1 MWLDYNEI
9 LKFYVIIYTWE
20 INNVQMLTWVAHI
33 KGSNFHE
40 SWYHLPKKSKREE
53 GIKKKK
59 KSKRHTT
66 FQSTLLNLSERYFYF
81 DKSKT
86 VSSKPKWQ
94 IGEFTSLRHN
104 DQLDPQ
110 NRGRFNRQFPL
121 NLGGAKLKQIIDT
134 AGLSKKKKLL
144 LILLVYPKKIK

>member
-53 GIKKKK
+53 GIKKKRK
-59 KSKRHTT
+59 VKDIPLSNPLCLTYPKDT
-66 FQSTLLNLSERYFYF
+66 STLTKAKQLAANRSGKLENSHPCVTMTNLTH
-81 DKSKT
+81 KT
-86 VSSKPKWQ
+86 GVGSTASFHS
-94 IGEFTSLRHN
+94 I
-104 DQLDPQ
+104 
-110 NRGRFNRQFPL
+110 
-121 NLGGAKLKQIIDT
+121 LGAPSWNK
-134 AGLSKKKKLL
+134 L
-144 LILLVYPKKIK
+144 LILLVYQKKKNYY